1 MVCNR
6 ISKHR
11 QTDFQI
17 ILCDSLTLGCK
28 AIVKLK
34 KTHVRGSL
42 TIVFHLLQ
50 LLLNE
55 PAMEY
60 CLTLQRGGI

>member
-11 QTDFQI
+11 RMNFQM

-34 KTHVRGSL
+34 KHVHGSL
-42 TIVFHLLQ
+42 TIIFHLLQ

-55 PAMEY
+55 PAMEC
-60 CLTLQRGGI
+60 CLNKL